1 MQSYTFIPTSAN
13 HFHLCRP
20 PKENIGSIYFEK
32 QKLIKENKQTPD
44 FVDEIQC
51 LLTVSCGASGAGNSS
66 LSTYLRRSFTASLGT
81 ICS

>member
-44 FVDEIQC
+44 SLEEIQSLLVYHVALFAREIC
-51 LLTVSCGASGAGNSS
+51 LFL
-66 LSTYLRRSFTASLGT
+66 L
-81 ICS
+81 I